1 MAQAELRSELED
13 MWRKLKVTRKR
24 MRWAE
29 KEIGRRKAS
38 KAKHSIFHVAW
49 STDTFRQK
57 ESRLNEIQQM
67 LQEAEVFGAQWRNGN
82 GAWEEEILRQKKERI
97 EAEQQMPVKTPQI
110 ITGKQRLEY
119 QWNKLDAAWQA
130 AYTSQGS
137 QSLF

>member
-1 MAQAELRSELED
+1 
-13 MWRKLKVTRKR
+13 

>member
-1 MAQAELRSELED
+1 
-13 MWRKLKVTRKR
+13 

-49 STDTFRQK
+49 DIDTFQQK
-57 ESRLNEIQQM
+57 ENRLKEMQQL
-67 LQEAEVFGAQWRNGN
+67 LQEAEVFGAQWRTGN

-97 EAEQQMPVKTPQI
+97 EAEQQMSVEISQV

-119 QWNKLDAAWQA
+119 Q
-130 AYTSQGS
+130 
-137 QSLF
+137 